1 MITFNKKELL
11 KEPSIRKVRYED
23 EDYFAI
29 EDVARL
35 KDVDLSRAVATILPV
50 LGKYIRMATVED
62 MQSGVRCLRQKE

>member
-1 MITFNKKELL
+1 MISFNKKELL

-35 KDVDLSRAVATILPV
+35 KDVDL
-50 LGKYIRMATVED
+50 
-62 MQSGVRCLRQKE
+62 